1 MNEIAKPEE
10 SMWSDDQWKA
20 ISLSGDHI
28 LVAAAAGSGK
38 TAVLVERIIRKITDE
53 QQGFSVERMLVATF
67 TKAAAA
73 EMRQRIREALD
84 RALEQD
90 PSNGHLRRQLSLL
103 GRASI
108 TTLHSFCME
117 VIRRYYQL
125 IPLDPGFRIV
135 NENESELMR
144 QEILEELFEEK
155 YGEAEEG
162 SLFLRLADWFS
173 GERSDDAVYS
183 LVQKLYDFSRS
194 HPWPDDWL
202 RKMASAFAVSDTATL
217 GQSLWVESIIQ
228 DAKLSLAGAAGLLH
242 QAITLAKSP
251 EGPAP
256 YVDNLNDD
264 LEMVES
270 LRECLEDFPW
280 DALYNAFQSVSFGK
294 LKSCRK
300 DETDPETQERVK
312 ELRDSVKKI
321 LNELKGALFGR
332 PADTFLSELHEMAPI
347 MEELSEV
354 VIAFGQ
360 RYTKEK
366 QARGLVDFSDLE
378 HYCLR
383 ILRHPDSS
391 PDQMYPSDAAME
403 YRNQFDEVLLDEY
416 QDTNSVQENIVNL
429 ISRELPGNR
438 FMVGDVKQSI
448 YRFRLAEP
456 GLFLEKYSR
465 YGTDDSEG
473 IVIDLARNFRS
484 RMEVVHAVNVI
495 FRQLMNE
502 TVAEINYDE
511 RAELV
516 YGASFP
522 STEENEADSL
532 YTPELLLID
541 RDSNGR
547 AKEAE
552 PAEGEES
559 SLLQESEWLE
569 METAQLE
576 ARAIARKIKEMTG
589 EVGGNPLHI
598 YDKSLK
604 IMRPVRY
611 GDMVILL
618 RSAYIWGPLIMEE
631 LRQQGISADGEQN
644 QGYFEATEVEIM
656 LSLLQIIDNPQ
667 QDIPLASVLRSPIV
681 GLSEDE
687 LAQIRLCANG
697 SFYEALIAAAGMEK
711 FNMQDSHSAAY
722 EQIEQMNREVAA
734 TEEVA
739 TQEPSVISTSTVE
752 LQLILEGLTRQLPLD
767 RETSKETSIETKLQQ
782 KLDTFLRKLEGWRN
796 EARRGSLGDLIWHLY
811 RETGYM
817 DWVGG
822 LPGGVQRQSNL
833 TALYDRAV
841 QYEQTT
847 ASRGL
852 FRFLTFIA
860 RLRDNGS
867 DLGSPGRADKQD
879 NAVRIMT
886 IHKSKGL
893 EFPVVFVAG
902 MAKNFNQQ
910 DLNSPFLMHKELGF
924 GPKFVDQQM
933 RVSYPT
939 LPYLAIRRRSQL
951 ELLAEEMR
959 VLYVALTRPKEKL
972 VLVGTTK
979 DLVKKV
985 TAWTQVQG
993 HKEFMLPDHILSRG
1007 RSYLD
1012 WVGPALIRHPGAE
1025 ILRQLGGTS
1034 ELPSVVLNDDPSSWK
1049 VSILSADELSKG
1061 ITVGL
1066 DEAKEPSQDRELKL
1080 QALLKKQ
1087 RIPTGLVNGDEGLD
1101 KSEMSIDA
1109 KLDWRYPYLLSST
1122 LSAKTSVTEMKK
1134 LITLQEYPPLD
1145 WLEEKKLQ
1153 QEMTHAVGSV
1163 GSQNRP
1169 TLQLQRP
1176 KFMEKKNMSPTERGT
1191 VYHTLM
1197 QHIPLHE
1204 GAVDVHTVED
1214 TLSHLV
1220 ERQIVTKEQAEMI
1233 QPAEVAAMFASDIG
1247 ARLMSASWVAREMPF
1262 SYGISAADAHRG
1274 LDFVKNQML
1283 DENANMIT
1291 QQLDKET
1298 VLIQGIVDCIFRA
1311 EGKLI
1316 LLDYKTD
1323 RVTQERGG
1331 VQVLVEQ
1338 YRFQLEL
1345 YSKALE
1351 DILGEPVHEK
1361 WLYFFDGSHV
1371 VQL

>member
-1 MNEIAKPEE
+1 MHEIVKPEN

-125 IPLDPGFRIV
+125 IPLDPGFRIL
-135 NENESELMR
+135 NENESEMMR

-162 SLFLRLADWFS
+162 GLFLRLADWFS
-173 GERSDDAVYS
+173 GERSDDAVYI

-202 RKMASAFAVSDTATL
+202 RKMASAFTVSDTATL

-251 EGPAP
+251 GGPAP
-256 YVDNLNDD
+256 YVDNLTDD

-300 DETDPETQERVK
+300 DETDPEIQERVK
-312 ELRDSVKKI
+312 ELRDSVKKT

-332 PADTFLSELHEMAPI
+332 PAEDFLAELHEIAPV

-354 VIAFGQ
+354 VITFGL
-360 RYTKEK
+360 RYKEAK
-366 QARGLVDFSDLE
+366 QGRGLVDFSDLE
-378 HYCLR
+378 HYCLQ

-391 PDQMYPSDAAME
+391 PDQTYPSDAAME

-429 ISRELPGNR
+429 ISRDLPGNR

-465 YGTDDSEG
+465 YGTVDSEG

-484 RMEVVHAVNVI
+484 RMEVVNAVNVI

-522 STEENEADSL
+522 STEGSEMDST
-532 YTPELLLID
+532 YDPELLLID
-541 RDSNGR
+541 RDSGGAR
-547 AKEAE
+547 DAE
-552 PAEGEES
+552 PAEDEES
-559 SLLQESEWLE
+559 SLLQEGEWLE

-589 EVGGNPLHI
+589 ETGGNPLDI

-681 GLSEDE
+681 GLSEEE
-687 LAQIRLCANG
+687 LAQIRLCAKG
-697 SFYEALIAAAGMEK
+697 PFYEALIAAAGMGKLSEPG
-711 FNMQDSHSAAY
+711 SHSAVF
-722 EQIEQMNREVAA
+722 EEIQSTHSEVAA
-734 TEEVA
+734 TEQVV
-739 TQEPSVISTSTVE
+739 TQDLSSSPSAAEQHLILDDYS
-752 LQLILEGLTRQLPLD
+752 LQLPSDI
-767 RETSKETSIETKLQQ
+767 ETNNEAKIETKLQH
-782 KLDTFLRKLEGWRN
+782 KLETFLRKLEGWRN

-852 FRFLTFIA
+852 FRFLTFIS

-902 MAKNFNQQ
+902 MAKTFNQR

-939 LPYLAIRRRSQL
+939 LPNLAIRRRSQL

-972 VLVGTTK
+972 VLVGTAK

-1025 ILRQLGGTS
+1025 VLRQLGGAS
-1034 ELPSVVLNDDPSSWK
+1034 ELPSAVLNDDPSSWR
-1049 VSILSADELSKG
+1049 VSILTADELSKG
-1061 ITVGL
+1061 ILRGT
-1066 DEAKEPSQDRELKL
+1066 DEAEAPSQDREMKL
-1080 QALLKKQ
+1080 QAILKKQ
-1087 RIPTGLVNGDEGLD
+1087 LIPTGLLNSEGNLEGAVISVD
-1101 KSEMSIDA
+1101 N

-1134 LITLQEYPPLD
+1134 LITLQEHPSLD
-1145 WLEEKKLQ
+1145 WLEEKQLQ
-1153 QEMTHAVGSV
+1153 QEMASAA
-1163 GSQNRP
+1163 GSQNVP

-1197 QHIPLHE
+1197 QHIPLNE
-1204 GAVDVHTVED
+1204 GSVDMHIVEA
-1214 TLSHLV
+1214 TLYRLV
-1220 ERQIVTKEQAEMI
+1220 DRQIVTKEQADMI
-1233 QPAEVAAMFASDIG
+1233 QPTEVAAMFASDIG
-1247 ARLMSASWVAREMPF
+1247 ARLMSATWVAREMPF
-1262 SYGISAADAHRG
+1262 SYGISAVEAHQG
-1274 LDFVKNQML
+1274 LHFVKNQL
-1283 DENANMIT
+1283 QDESRMMIAE
-1291 QQLDKET
+1291 QLDKEI
-1298 VLIQGIVDCIFRA
+1298 VLIQGVVDCIFRV

-1323 RVTQERGG
+1323 RVIEERGG
-1331 VQVLVEQ
+1331 VEALMER

-1351 DILGEPVHEK
+1351 DILGEPVGEM

-1371 VQL
+1371 IQL

>member
-1 MNEIAKPEE
+1 MEFVVTDPRRRYTVHEIVKPEN

-125 IPLDPGFRIV
+125 IPLDPGFRIL

-144 QEILEELFEEK
+144 QEIMEELFEEK

-162 SLFLRLADWFS
+162 GLFLQLADWFS
-173 GERSDDAVYS
+173 GERSDDAVYL

-202 RKMASAFAVSDTATL
+202 RKMASAFKVSDTATL
-217 GQSLWVESIIQ
+217 GQSLWVESIVQ

-242 QAITLAKSP
+242 QAITLANSP
-251 EGPAP
+251 GGPAP
-256 YVDNLNDD
+256 YVDNLTDD

-280 DALYNAFQSVSFGK
+280 DALYNAFQSISFGK

-300 DETDPETQERVK
+300 DETDPEIQERVK
-312 ELRDSVKKI
+312 ELRDSVKKT

-332 PADTFLSELHEMAPI
+332 PAETYLSELHEMAPI

-360 RYTKEK
+360 RYKEAK

-378 HYCLR
+378 HYCLQ
-383 ILRHPDSS
+383 ILRHPESS

-484 RMEVVHAVNVI
+484 RPEVVHAVNVI

-522 STEENEADSL
+522 SEKGSEADST
-532 YTPELLLID
+532 YAPELLLID
-541 RDSNGR
+541 RDSNGAR
-547 AKEAE
+547 EAE
-552 PAEGEES
+552 PTEDES
-559 SLLQESEWLE
+559 SLLQEGEWLE

-589 EVGGNPLHI
+589 ETGGNPLHI

-604 IMRPVRY
+604 IMRPVHY

-681 GLSEDE
+681 GLSEEE
-687 LAQIRLCANG
+687 LAQIRLCAKG
-697 SFYEALIAAAGMEK
+697 PFYEALMAAAGMK
-711 FNMQDSHSAAY
+711 KLNMQDSHSVAF
-722 EQIEQMNREVAA
+722 EHIQWMNREVAA

-739 TQEPSVISTSTVE
+739 TQELSVESAPATE
-752 LQLILEGLTRQLPLD
+752 DHTRQLSSD
-767 RETSKETSIETKLQQ
+767 KEIRIETQLQQ

-811 RETGYM
+811 RETGYL

-902 MAKNFNQQ
+902 MAKIFNQR

-985 TAWTQVQG
+985 TTWTQVQG

-1025 ILRQLGGTS
+1025 ILRQLGGAS
-1034 ELPSVVLNDDPSSWK
+1034 ELPSAVLNDDPSSWR

-1061 ITVGL
+1061 IIMGT
-1066 DEAKEPSQDRELKL
+1066 DEVEQPSPDRELKL
-1080 QALLKKQ
+1080 QAMMKKQ
-1087 RIPTGLVNGDEGLD
+1087 LIPLELTNSDED
-1101 KSEMSIDA
+1101 MDESAISIERT
-1109 KLDWRYPYLLSST
+1109 LDWRYPYLLSST

-1134 LITLQEYPPLD
+1134 LITLQEYPSLD
-1145 WLEEKKLQ
+1145 WLEEKLLQ
-1153 QEMTHAVGSV
+1153 QDMTNAV
-1163 GSQNRP
+1163 GSQNKP

-1176 KFMEKKNMSPTERGT
+1176 KFMEKKKMSPTERGT

-1204 GAVDVHTVED
+1204 GDVDVHTVEA
-1214 TLSHLV
+1214 TLYRLV
-1220 ERQIVTKEQAEMI
+1220 DLQIVTKEQADMI
-1233 QPAEVAAMFASDIG
+1233 QPNEVAAMFASDIG

-1262 SYGISAADAHRG
+1262 SYGISATEAHQG
-1274 LDFVKNQML
+1274 LHFVNNQLL
-1283 DENANMIT
+1283 DESRAMIAK
-1291 QQLDKET
+1291 QLDKEI
-1298 VLIQGIVDCIFRA
+1298 VLIQGIVDCIFRVD
-1311 EGKLI
+1311 GKLI

-1323 RVTQERGG
+1323 RVNKEHGG
-1331 VQVLVEQ
+1331 VEVLMEQ

-1351 DILGEPVHEK
+1351 DILGEPVHEM
-1361 WLYFFDGSHV
+1361 WLYFFDGSYV